1 MKFSFWPR
9 PTHTF
14 DETKYLAQKV
24 ERTGWDGLWLADHFM
39 PNAQDVSAPWPE
51 ALTTLSAIA
60 AVTPRIRLGTLVVG
74 NTYRHPAV
82 LAKMA
87 ATIDHVSNGR
97 MVLGL
102 GAGWQENEH
111 RKYGINFFDVPG
123 RLARLEEACKVI
135 KHLFQNESSTFEG
148 DFYQLAEAP
157 LEPKPVQNP
166 LPLLIGGGG
175 EKVTLRITAQY
186 ADEWNVW
193 GTVATLKHKIR
204 VLDEHCERLGRDP
217 KTLRRTAVALVYL
230 TDDTAV
236 AEKMRTNT
244 QATIAGSVAA
254 LQDTVAAYQAL
265 GVDELIV
272 PNFNLRGDAED
283 VMDQLIGEVFA
294 PFKT

>member
-1 MKFSFWPR
+1 
-9 PTHTF
+9 
-14 DETKYLAQKV
+14 
-24 ERTGWDGLWLADHFM
+24 M

-51 ALTTLSAIA
+51 ARTTLSAIA

-87 ATIDHVSNGR
+87 ATIDHISNGR
-97 MVLGL
+97 MVFGL

-111 RKYGINFFDVPG
+111 RKYGIDFFDVRG

-135 KHLFQNESSTFEG
+135 KQLFQNESSTFEG

-193 GTVATLKHKIR
+193 GTVATLKHRIR

-236 AEKMRTNT
+236 AEKMRNNT

-283 VMDQLIGEVFA
+283 VMDQPIGEVFA